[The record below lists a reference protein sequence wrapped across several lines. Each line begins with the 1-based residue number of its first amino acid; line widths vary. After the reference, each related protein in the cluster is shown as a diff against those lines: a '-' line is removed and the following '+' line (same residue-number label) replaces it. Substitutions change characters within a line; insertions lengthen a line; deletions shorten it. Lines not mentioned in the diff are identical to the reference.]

1 MNNFIVKFG
10 KIPLGQRILFL
21 TLIILALSVV
31 FAMLLYQPMLDD
43 LDNQVK
49 TLGQLNEEYEKELQL
64 KASQEEI
71 RVKLAQLDRQLILA
85 KEKLPDNA
93 EVPSL
98 LQRIHNQAKTA
109 GLEINKFK
117 REPDRSKDYY
127 LEIPVSMELVGTYD
141 ELANFFFYVGRMT
154 RIVNVSEIGLTR
166 TAKGDLD
173 VDGNL
178 KVTAQAVTFM
188 YNRAADQAAARQG
201 PPGKP
206 PGAPGQPGKPAQQN

>member
-1 MNNFIVKFG
+1 MNNFIAKFS

-21 TLIILALSVV
+21 TLIILALGVA
-31 FAMLLYQPMLDD
+31 FALALYQPMLDD
-43 LDNQVK
+43 IDKRNNDLRTLNQEQEKLD
-49 TLGQLNEEYEKELQL
+49 QL
-64 KASQEEI
+64 KANQNEI
-71 RVKLAQLDRQLILA
+71 RAKLAKLGRQLIIA

-127 LEIPVSMELVGTYD
+127 IEIPVSMELVGTYD
-141 ELANFFFYVGRMT
+141 ELANFFYYIGRMT
-154 RIVNVSEIGLTR
+154 RIVNVSEIGLNR
-166 TAKGDLD
+166 TGKNDMD

-178 KVTAQAVTFM
+178 KVTALAVTFM
-188 YNRAADQAAARQG
+188 YNRPASEAA
-201 PPGKP
+201 
-206 PGAPGQPGKPAQQN
+206 GKPAPPAPAQN

>member
-1 MNNFIVKFG
+1 MNNFIAKFS

-21 TLIILALSVV
+21 TLIILALGVA
-31 FAMLLYQPMLDD
+31 FALALYQPLLDD
-43 LDNQVK
+43 IDTRNNELRTLNQEQEKLD
-49 TLGQLNEEYEKELQL
+49 QL
-64 KASQEEI
+64 KANQNEI
-71 RVKLAQLDRQLILA
+71 RAKLAKLSRQLIIA

-127 LEIPVSMELVGTYD
+127 IEIPVSMELVGTYD
-141 ELANFFFYVGRMT
+141 ELANFFYYIGRMT
-154 RIVNVSEIGLTR
+154 RIVNVSEIGLNR
-166 TAKGDLD
+166 TGKSDMD

-178 KVTAQAVTFM
+178 KVTALAVTFM
-188 YNRAADQAAARQG
+188 YNRPANEAAGKSA
-201 PPGKP
+201 PP
-206 PGAPGQPGKPAQQN
+206 APAQN